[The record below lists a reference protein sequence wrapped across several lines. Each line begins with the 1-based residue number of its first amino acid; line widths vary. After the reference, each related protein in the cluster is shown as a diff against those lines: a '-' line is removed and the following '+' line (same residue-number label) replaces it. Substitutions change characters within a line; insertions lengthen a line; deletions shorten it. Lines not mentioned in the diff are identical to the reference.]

1 MIADTG
7 TGRILRDR
15 VISPTQGYDRGA
27 SSLHEEVGHLGRER
41 ALNVGQGTRN
51 KGGDE
56 QKNAQTTTIVVIE
69 QWICLV
75 LGVACMALGM
85 WGTCMK
91 AGQDA
96 LSEYIAWLGPLYIP
110 TLRVTAVV
118 CVGLGVVLIRRGWRQ
133 L

>member
-7 TGRILRDR
+7 TGRILTNR
-15 VISPTQGYDRGA
+15 VISPTQGYNRGA
-27 SSLHEEVGHLGRER
+27 GSLHEEVGHLGRER
-41 ALNVGQGTRN
+41 ALNAGQGTKK

-56 QKNAQTTTIVVIE
+56 QKSAQPTTIVVIE

-75 LGVACMALGM
+75 LGVACIALGM
-85 WGTCMK
+85 WGICMK
-91 AGQDA
+91 TGQDA
-96 LSEYIAWLGPLYIP
+96 LSEHIAWLGTLYIP

-118 CVGLGVVLIRRGWRQ
+118 CVGLGLMLIRRGWTH

>member
-1 MIADTG
+1 MMADTG
-7 TGRILRDR
+7 ISQILTTK
-15 VISPTQGYDRGA
+15 VISPIQGYNRGA

-41 ALNVGQGTRN
+41 ALSVGRGIRK

-56 QKNAQTTTIVVIE
+56 QTSAQPTTFAVIE

-75 LGVACMALGM
+75 LGLVCMAFGM
-85 WGTCMK
+85 WGICMK
-91 AGQDA
+91 PGQDA
-96 LSEYIAWLGPLYIP
+96 LSEHIAWLGSLYMP

-118 CVGLGVVLIRRGWRQ
+118 CVGLGIVLIRRGWAH